1 MEFNDTFLRRQENH
15 YWALLNPLDPQHGAR
30 KPFMPP
36 EPYHPIV
43 TLPQRTEAE
52 DAAWQDDYVARMQDE
67 REEVED

>member
-1 MEFNDTFLRRQENH
+1 MSRAYDYYLYELEQ
-15 YWALLNPLDPQHGAR
+15 PLYPQHGAR

-36 EPYHPIV
+36 EPYHPVV

-67 REEVED
+67 REVEED